1 MAEWWDALT
10 GLQHIFLYAAVPFTL
25 ILLIQAV
32 LTFIGLGGDD
42 GDADFD
48 ADTDADL
55 DADADTD
62 FDADGVIDAD
72 TDDDMPD
79 PDIAGFRFF
88 TVRGIVAFFCI
99 FGWTGYALS
108 GTTMDVALAVIIAV
122 VAGLLAMLV
131 IGLMFFAVKRL
142 QSSGNIRY
150 SNAVGKSAEVYI
162 PIPALRIGKGK
173 VMVNIQER
181 LVEADAVTD
190 AQKKIGTGETVIVV
204 GSTGN
209 TLIVNTKGEK
219 A

>member
-1 MAEWWDALT
+1 MAQWWEALSV
-10 GLQHIFLYAAVPFTL
+10 LQHIFLYAAVPFTL

-48 ADTDADL
+48 TDSDADIDADGDF
-55 DADADTD
+55 DADADM
-62 FDADGVIDAD
+62 DADMDGDGL
-72 TDDDMPD
+72 D

-99 FGWTGYALS
+99 FGWTGF
-108 GTTMDVALAVIIAV
+108 ALAGSQVSAALTVIIAV

-150 SNAVGKSAEVYI
+150 SNAIGKTAEVYI
-162 PIPALRIGKGK
+162 PIPPKRTGTGK
-173 VMVNIQER
+173 VMVNVQER
-181 LVEADAVTD
+181 LVEAQAVTD
-190 AQKKIGTGETVIVV
+190 ASKKIGTGTSVTVV
-204 GSTGN
+204 GNIGS
-209 TLIVNTKGEK
+209 TLIVKK
-219 A
+219 Q